1 MAGRASGLKKNC
13 VMWCWCGYLSGAR
26 CRLAYGPADA
36 TVSCFSKIQVGYTSL
51 VPAHL
56 GSPGKRAIKR
66 TCVCACVRACVRV
79 CFWGNYHV
87 GLGKE
92 NDCARLHWDFH
103 RLDAIL
109 SPCIKSLCTVFL
121 SLLFMYCFYLVL
133 MKGYFCGGHIWACP
147 DCPWS
152 IFSTLF
158 GRWHQQC
165 SLLLS
170 VLHHLVDIFYTFCL
184 Y

>member
-1 MAGRASGLKKNC
+1 
-13 VMWCWCGYLSGAR
+13 V
-26 CRLAYGPADA
+26 
-36 TVSCFSKIQVGYTSL
+36 
-51 VPAHL
+51 
-56 GSPGKRAIKR
+56 
-66 TCVCACVRACVRV
+66 CVCVCVRACVCACVRV
-79 CFWGNYHV
+79 CFWVNYQV

-147 DCPWS
+147 DYPWS

-184 Y
+184 YLVVLYLIVFYCLCVCVLFCI

>member
-1 MAGRASGLKKNC
+1 MHMAQLMPLSLASVK
-13 VMWCWCGYLSGAR
+13 S
-26 CRLAYGPADA
+26 RLVIPLWYQLTWVVLEKGPLNSR
-36 TVSCFSKIQVGYTSL
+36 V
-51 VPAHL
+51 
-56 GSPGKRAIKR
+56 
-66 TCVCACVRACVRV
+66 CVCARACVRV
-79 CFWGNYHV
+79 CFWGNCHV